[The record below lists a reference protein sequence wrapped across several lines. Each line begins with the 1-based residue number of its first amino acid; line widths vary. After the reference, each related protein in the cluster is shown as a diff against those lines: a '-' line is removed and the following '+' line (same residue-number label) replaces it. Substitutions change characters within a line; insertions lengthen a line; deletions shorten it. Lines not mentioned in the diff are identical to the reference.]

1 MEAFFGDGVIRVE
14 FHQNRVACRVH
25 LLRRL
30 LEERGG
36 HEAEDRGPGLLFPSL
51 SSPAIREAGGSR
63 LPPGSPSALKQE
75 EDSCEL
81 EFNGAFGV
89 GGGLPRWLWW

>member
-14 FHQNRVACRVH
+14 FHQNRVARRVH
-25 LLRRL
+25 FLRRL
-30 LEERGG
+30 LEERRG
-36 HEAEDRGPGLLFPSL
+36 HEDEDRGPGLLFPSP

-75 EDSCEL
+75 DSCKL
-81 EFNGAFGV
+81 EFNGALGG
-89 GGGLPRWLWW
+89 GGGLPRWLWR

>member
-1 MEAFFGDGVIRVE
+1 ME
-14 FHQNRVACRVH
+14 FHQNRVASRVH

-36 HEAEDRGPGLLFPSL
+36 HEAEHRGLGLLFPSP
-51 SSPAIREAGGSR
+51 SSPAIREAGGFR

-75 EDSCEL
+75 EDSYEL
-81 EFNGAFGV
+81 EFNRAFGV
-89 GGGLPRWLWW
+89 EGGLPR